1 MKKWFQGICSVLF
14 LLLPSLAMA
23 EPTAATENGEGLFT
37 LLVVYVIAIGLA
49 MVEIFLVP
57 GFGMFGVAAV
67 CSLAFCGY
75 QAVAAYGIATGGIVT
90 LILFVLAVVIVVV
103 ALKMMIRTEAGKSIV
118 LDTSVSST
126 ATDNNEK
133 YDPDLWIGREM
144 TAITDLRPGGNA
156 RFEDKTHQVYTEGV
170 FLHSGDKV
178 QVFKVKD
185 EKLFVELI
193 ENDKKDDK

>member
-1 MKKWFQGICSVLF
+1 MLLF
-14 LLLPSLAMA
+14 LLPSLALA
-23 EPTAATENGEGLFT
+23 APATAIENGESLIT
-37 LLVVYVIAIGLA
+37 LLIAYVIAIVLA

-75 QAVAAYGIATGGIVT
+75 QAVAGYGIATGGLIT
-90 LILFVLAVVIVVV
+90 LVLFVLAVIIVVV
-103 ALKMMIRTEAGKSIV
+103 SIKIMIRTDAGKSIV
-118 LDTSVSST
+118 LDANISST
-126 ATDNNEK
+126 ATDNDEK

-144 TAITDLRPGGNA
+144 KATTDLRPAGNA

-178 QVFKVKD
+178 RVFKVK
-185 EKLFVELI
+185 EQKLFVELI
-193 ENDKKDDK
+193 ESDKTEDK